1 MDGLRFASPY
11 ALLLLLAAPVLA
23 AYLSRARRDAAPVRV
38 GALGAAAGAR
48 RTWRVRAEPL
58 LPIVRLLAATLLIF
72 ALARPQRGE
81 AASRTQ
87 GEGIDIVL
95 GFDISSSMTQPF
107 ARGKTRMQAA
117 QDVLSQFVTARK
129 NDRVGLVVFQ
139 GASLTL
145 SPLSPLTTDYRAIAQ
160 AVQDAGRIHLE
171 DGTAIGTAI
180 GQSVNVLRSSNAA
193 SRILIL
199 LTDGENNGT
208 TIEPLAAARIAQA
221 LGVRVYTVGVV
232 SLGTNPGFSRLN
244 VDEASLKEI
253 ASVTGG
259 TYNRAEDP
267 QALQDIYANI
277 DRLEKSHFEDQRF
290 TRYDELAPYLLAA
303 AAALVAFEIALRY
316 GLLRRAA

>member
-11 ALLLLLAAPVLA
+11 ALLLLLAAPLLA
-23 AYLSRARRDAAPVRV
+23 AYLSRARRDAASVRV

-48 RTWRVRAEPL
+48 RTWRVRAELL
-58 LPIVRLLAATLLIF
+58 LPIVRLLAATMLIF

-81 AASRTQ
+81 AASRTE

-139 GASLTL
+139 GASLT
-145 SPLSPLTTDYRAIAQ
+145 LSPLTTDYRAIAQ

>member
-1 MDGLRFASPY
+1 MDGFRFASPY

-23 AYLSRARRDAAPVRV
+23 AYLWRARRDAAPVRV

-48 RTWRVRAEPL
+48 RTWRVHTEPL

-117 QDVLSQFVTARK
+117 QDVLSQFVTART

-139 GASLTL
+139 GASLT
-145 SPLSPLTTDYRAIAQ
+145 LSPLTTDYRAIAQ

-208 TIEPLAAARIAQA
+208 TIEPLAAARIAQT

-259 TYNRAEDP
+259 AYNRAEDP

-277 DRLEKSHFEDQRF
+277 DRLEKSRFEDQRF

-303 AAALVAFEIALRY
+303 AAALVALEIALRY